1 MNNDELLLKIKKLNK
16 KIYKKQKKIIKM
28 RDFYGIDENDKKSL
42 KNYIDE
48 IDYIEMELEEYL
60 EIYKKRKRII
70 KELNKNL

>member
-16 KIYKKQKKIIKM
+16 KIYKKQKQIIEM